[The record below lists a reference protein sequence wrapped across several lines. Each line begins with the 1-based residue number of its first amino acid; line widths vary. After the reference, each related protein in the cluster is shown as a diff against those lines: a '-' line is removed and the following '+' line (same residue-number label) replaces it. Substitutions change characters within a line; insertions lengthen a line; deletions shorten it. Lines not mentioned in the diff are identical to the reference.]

1 MIYFIS
7 DLHLFHD
14 RDFLYAP
21 RGYKNTYEMSE
32 DIIKIINDTVNVEDE
47 LYILGDLMLN
57 DNEAGRKM
65 LAQIKCSKIHIIL
78 GNHDSDERIKIY
90 ETLWNV
96 VDIKFA
102 DRFKYHKWSFM
113 LSHYPMMTGNT
124 DDDEKKTSQR
134 VYSLCGHT
142 HSKDKFLEMNKGIP
156 AYHVEWDAHGRPV
169 SIEEII
175 EDIRNYYK

>member
-1 MIYFIS
+1 M
-7 DLHLFHD
+7 HD

-47 LYILGDLMLN
+47 LYILGDLILN
-57 DNEAGRKM
+57 DNEAGRKL
-65 LAQIKCSKIHIIL
+65 LAQIKCPNIHIIL
-78 GNHDSDERIKIY
+78 GNHCTDERIKIY

-102 DRFKYHKWSFM
+102 DRFKYGKWNFF
-113 LSHYPMMTGNT
+113 LSHYTCDTWNFKNG
-124 DDDEKKTSQR
+124 EKKLSQL
-134 VYSLCGHT
+134 VWNLCGHR
-142 HSKDKFLEMNKGIP
+142 HVQDKYFEMKNGL
-156 AYHVEWDAHGRPV
+156 ASYHVEWDAHGRPV